1 MQEPARNKDFGRLV
15 FFVDPERAALTR
27 AAQFGAHPG
36 RWAMPEAIIFYTYVA
51 ILVFVTLW
59 LYENL
64 QHRHD

>member
-1 MQEPARNKDFGRLV
+1 MQEPAWNKDFGRLV
-15 FFVDPERAALTR
+15 FFVAPERAVLTR

-36 RWAMPEAIIFYTYVA
+36 HRAMPEAIIFYTYVA
-51 ILVFVTLW
+51 ILVFLTLW